1 MGLRICVKSAGSVLN
16 RKVKDMS
23 KQALVVDADYF
34 FVEFVSELLEKRGY
48 AVTKAYDGK
57 DAISKLAENPH
68 DILFVDLVMPK
79 VDGQQFIHFVR
90 EKYGPNH
97 FPIVALSGVMVEQLG
112 SLNEIGADYYM
123 AKGPIDK
130 LTVQLNDFMAEI
142 ETHPEFPPSEMKI
155 RETGGVYPR
164 RDAVELLSSLKFH
177 QAIIESLGVGIIV
190 VDTDTRILNANAL
203 AFEILAE
210 PPTQVI
216 NRAVTDVYPTSA
228 RAKLSDALKQVIQL
242 PAKTKMSFHAD
253 FNDRSILTIVSA
265 ILPSERKAGWV
276 LVLEDTQSA

>member
-1 MGLRICVKSAGSVLN
+1 
-16 RKVKDMS
+16 MS
-23 KQALVVDADYF
+23 KQALVVDSDYF

-57 DAISKLAENPH
+57 DGISKLAGDPH

-79 VDGQQFIHFVR
+79 VDGPQFIHFVR

-123 AKGPIDK
+123 AKGPINK
-130 LTVQLNDFMAEI
+130 LTVQLNEFMAEI

-164 RDAVELLSSLKFH
+164 RDAVELLNSLKFH

-190 VDTDTRILNANAL
+190 VDTDTRILNANYLAL
-203 AFEILAE
+203 EILAKLS
-210 PPTQVI
+210 TQVL
-216 NRAVTDVYPTSA
+216 NNSVVDMFPTSA
-228 RAKLSDALKQVIQL
+228 KAKLGDALKQVIQL
-242 PAKTKMSFHAD
+242 PAKTKISFHTD
-253 FNDRSILTIVSA
+253 FDDRAITTTVSA
-265 ILPSERKAGWV
+265 ILLSETKAGWV
-276 LVLEDTQSA
+276 LVLEDAKTV